1 MGITPRLDADPA
13 CDALHDEADDIVLLA
28 DAWPLSV
35 DRSGVWPGWIAQGR
49 GQAKQPLRFADPGLR
64 RRMPPMAGE
73 HRYPNGI
80 SGAADVGI
88 SAESMRLGRCSP
100 ERVRQ
105 PCSNPR
111 RRTHAI
117 GGSSFWLNTRS
128 ITSSNSSSENGLV
141 M

>member
-13 CDALHDEADDIVLLA
+13 CDALHDDADDIVLLA

-73 HRYPNGI
+73 HRCPNGTG
-80 SGAADVGI
+80 GAADVGI
-88 SAESMRLGRCSP
+88 SAEGHAAGAMLRWHNAVRNASANPAPTLAAALTPSAVRLSG
-100 ERVRQ
+100 
-105 PCSNPR
+105 
-111 RRTHAI
+111 
-117 GGSSFWLNTRS
+117 
-128 ITSSNSSSENGLV
+128 
-141 M
+141 